1 MRSRY
6 RFKVQSLE
14 GQQAKENQK
23 WLNYH
28 LTECQK
34 VLGFAPIPFLHIP
47 NT

>member
-6 RFKVQSLE
+6 GIKVQSFE

-23 WLNYH
+23 WLKYH

-34 VLGFAPIPFLHIP
+34 VLGFAP
-47 NT
+47 NTFFTHS